1 MAKQPGKPDRTS
13 DRKPQTDRPERK
25 PRAAGA
31 SKSASVKSTAS
42 KSASGKSASG
52 KTSNRGQRGTGRSTD
67 RKYEEKENRYD
78 KKPAFKSDKPGYA
91 KKKWDREDDRKPS
104 FKPRFRKDN
113 TFYPK
118 QAKDDG
124 LIRLNRFLSNAG
136 IASRRDADQLIE
148 LGLVSVNGK
157 VVTEMGTRVDPKKD
171 VVKYDDRNLRPEPL
185 RYVLLNKP
193 KDYLTTTDDPDERKT
208 VMHLIREACKERIYP
223 VGRLDRMT
231 TGLLLFTN
239 DGEMAK
245 KLTSPKKGLQ
255 KIYQVETIEKVKG
268 EHLDAIREGVKLE
281 DGFIK
286 ADDISFVDS
295 DPRQIG
301 IRLHSG
307 QNRTV
312 RMIFEHFGYTVKK
325 LDRVMFAGLTKK
337 DLSRGRYRHLT
348 LQEVN
353 FLKMIR

>member
-1 MAKQPGKPDRTS
+1 MAKQLVKPKQGV
-13 DRKPQTDRPERK
+13 DRKKPTDKSERPSADSKK
-25 PRAAGA
+25 PS
-31 SKSASVKSTAS
+31 SKPTQ
-42 KSASGKSASG
+42 
-52 KTSNRGQRGTGRSTD
+52 RGQRGSARAD
-67 RKYEEKENRYD
+67 RNTPSRESRPE
-78 KKPAFKSDKPGYA
+78 KKPAFKSERPKYG
-91 KKKWDREDDRKPS
+91 KESRGRDDERRPS
-104 FKPRFRKDN
+104 YNPRFRKDN

-118 QAKDDG
+118 QAKKDDG

-157 VVTEMGTRVDPKKD
+157 VVTEMGVRVDPRKD

-193 KDYLTTTDDPDERKT
+193 KDYITTTDDPDERKT

-239 DGEMAK
+239 DGEMAR
-245 KLTSPKKGLQ
+245 KLTNPKKGLQ
-255 KIYQVETIEKVKG
+255 RIYQVETIEKVKG
-268 EHLDAIREGVKLE
+268 EHLDAIREGVKIE

-286 ADDISFVDS
+286 ADDISFVDA

-307 QNRTV
+307 QNKAV
-312 RMIFEHFGYTVKK
+312 KMLFEHFGYSVKK
-325 LDRVMFAGLTKK
+325 IDRVMFAGLTKK
-337 DLSRGRYRHLT
+337 DLPRGRYRHLSE
-348 LQEVN
+348 QEVS

>member
-1 MAKQPGKPDRTS
+1 MSKQPGKSARNGERDKKAGKS
-13 DRKPQTDRPERK
+13 VRKTLGEKPE
-25 PRAAGA
+25 
-31 SKSASVKSTAS
+31 KSAQS
-42 KSASGKSASG
+42 KA
-52 KTSNRGQRGTGRSTD
+52 SNRGKRGTSRAGSRF
-67 RKYEEKENRYD
+67 EEKETRPE
-78 KKPAFKSDKPGYA
+78 KKPTFKSEKGNFER
-91 KKKWDREDDRKPS
+91 KKWERDDERKGG
-104 FKPRFRKDN
+104 FKPRYRKSA
-113 TFYPK
+113 PIAK
-118 QAKDDG
+118 QPKDDG
-124 LIRLNRFLSNAG
+124 LIRLNKFLSNAG

-157 VVTEMGTRVDPKKD
+157 VVTELGTRVDPKTD

-208 VMHLIREACKERIYP
+208 VMHLVREACKERIYP

-239 DGEMAK
+239 DGEMAR
-245 KLTSPKKGLQ
+245 KLTNPKKGLQ

-295 DPRQIG
+295 DPRIIG
-301 IRLHSG
+301 IRVHSG
-307 QNRTV
+307 QTRAV
-312 RMIFEHFGYTVKK
+312 RMLFEHFGYTVKK

-337 DLSRGRYRHLT
+337 DLPRGRYRHLT
-348 LQEVN
+348 VQEVN

>member
-1 MAKQPGKPDRTS
+1 MAKQTGKTQRGDDRNKPADKAERSSGARKTTGGKPSQRGKRGPARPDRDTQS
-13 DRKPQTDRPERK
+13 QERRPEKKQSFK
-25 PRAAGA
+25 P
-31 SKSASVKSTAS
+31 
-42 KSASGKSASG
+42 
-52 KTSNRGQRGTGRSTD
+52 
-67 RKYEEKENRYD
+67 E
-78 KKPAFKSDKPGYA
+78 
-91 KKKWDREDDRKPS
+91 KKKYSRDDRGRDDDRRS
-104 FKPRFRKDN
+104 NFKPRFRKDN

-157 VVTEMGTRVDPKKD
+157 VVTELGTRVDPRKD
-171 VVKYDDRNLRPEPL
+171 IVKYDDRNLRPEPL

-193 KDYLTTTDDPDERKT
+193 KDYITTTDDPDERKT

-239 DGEMAK
+239 DGEMAR
-245 KLTSPKKGLQ
+245 KLTNPKKGLQ
-255 KIYQVETIEKVKG
+255 RIYQVETVEKVKG

-281 DGFIK
+281 EGFIK
-286 ADDISFVDS
+286 ADDISYVDS

-307 QNRTV
+307 QNKAV
-312 RMIFEHFGYTVKK
+312 RLLFEHFGYSVKK
-325 LDRVMFAGLTKK
+325 IDRVMFAGLTKK
-337 DLSRGRYRHLT
+337 DLPRGRYRHLSE
-348 LQEVN
+348 QEVS

>member
-1 MAKQPGKPDRTS
+1 MAKQPGKPERKS
-13 DRKPQTDRPERK
+13 DRKQLVGKTDRNSKSES
-25 PRAAGA
+25 AGKSPA
-31 SKSASVKSTAS
+31 SKA
-42 KSASGKSASG
+42 
-52 KTSNRGQRGTGRSTD
+52 SNRGKRGTSRSTG
-67 RKYEEKENRYD
+67 KKFEEKD
-78 KKPAFKSDKPGYA
+78 KKSAFKSDKVGYA
-91 KKKWDREDDRKPS
+91 KKKWERDDDRKTTY
-104 FKPRFRKDN
+104 KPRFKKDN

-157 VVTEMGTRVDPKKD
+157 VVTELGTRVDPKKD

-193 KDYLTTTDDPDERKT
+193 KDYLTTTDDPEERKT

-307 QNRTV
+307 QNRTI
-312 RMIFEHFGYTVKK
+312 RMIFEHFGYSVKK
-325 LDRVMFAGLTKK
+325 IDRVMFAGLTKK
-337 DLSRGRYRHLT
+337 DLPRGRYRHLT